1 MKKSIEN
8 LRGRKYTGGKM
19 FASRGR
25 RKYEIDRFPSEPIVG
40 KEETV
45 SRRVR
50 GDNRKISFKNAEFAN
65 VSVPSEK
72 KTVRTKIIR
81 VLKNPTNK
89 DYERRGVITRGAI
102 IETELGQAKIISRP
116 GQVGIIN
123 AIIIRN

>member
-1 MKKSIEN
+1 MKKSVEN
-8 LRGRKYTGGKM
+8 LGGRKYTGGKM
-19 FASRGR
+19 VVPRGR
-25 RKYEIDRFPSEPIVG
+25 RKYEIDRFPSEPVVG
-40 KEETV
+40 KERTV

-50 GDNRKISFKNAEFAN
+50 GDNRKISFKFAEFAN

-72 KTVRTKIIR
+72 KTVRSKIIR

-116 GQVGIIN
+116 GQDGIMN
-123 AIIIRN
+123 AILIKE